1 MARQYYYF
9 IAGLPTISMDDSKLA
24 ITPETFRQ
32 DALGQLSEEDYKLLK
47 LLHLPDEISNLLL
60 RLYKNSDKQPNPE
73 GLNSPEYWEEY
84 LDFLRHKA
92 DNHSLDTPQE
102 YAYLPTFIAELILA
116 AFTEEELPPSSALE
130 HQLLSHFFDFVCTHP
145 NKFIVQWF
153 ELQRNIKNILSAING
168 RHHELDFAP
177 YLIGED
183 ETVTNLKKSH
193 AADFSLG
200 KDHPFFDQIMRIWEQ
215 NNILYRERGYDLLRN
230 KWIDQQNFFEYFN
243 IDRILGYYSKLRIIH
258 RWLIADAELGK
269 EVFHDTLNKL
279 ENSFEFPDDFNIR
292 IKQK

>member
-9 IAGLPTISMDDSKLA
+9 IAGLPNISMDDSKLA
-24 ITPETFRQ
+24 ITPELFRQ
-32 DALGQLSEEDYKLLK
+32 EAIQQLSKQDYELLK
-47 LLHLPDEISNLLL
+47 LLHLPYEIPNLLL
-60 RLYKNSDKQPNPE
+60 VLYKNSDKQPSPE
-73 GLNSPEYWEEY
+73 GLNSPEYWVEY

-92 DNHSLDTPQE
+92 DSPHLDTPPE
-102 YAYLPTFIAELILA
+102 YAFLPSFIAEIILEA
-116 AFTEEELPPSSALE
+116 LTEEELPASFALE
-130 HQLLSHFFDFVCTHP
+130 HQLLSRFFDFVAEFP

-168 RHHELDFAP
+168 RNHELAFAP

-200 KDHPFFDQIMRIWEQ
+200 KDHPVFDEIMRIWEQ

-230 KWIDQQNFFEYFN
+230 KWIDEQNFFEYFN
-243 IDRILGYYSKLRIIH
+243 IDRILGYYSKLRIIN

-279 ENSFEFPDDFNIR
+279 GNSFEFPEDFNIR
-292 IKQK
+292 IKQR

>member
-9 IAGLPTISMDDSKLA
+9 IAGLPTISIDDSKLA
-24 ITPETFRQ
+24 ITPELFRQ
-32 DALGQLSEEDYKLLK
+32 QAAEQLSSEDYSLLK

-60 RLYKNSDKQPNPE
+60 ELYKRHDKQSNPE
-73 GLNSPEYWEEY
+73 GLNSPDYWRGY

-92 DNHSLDTPQE
+92 DSPNLETPKE
-102 YAYLPTFIAELILA
+102 YAYLPSFIAQTILD
-116 AFTEEELPPSSALE
+116 AFAEEELPPSSVLE
-130 HQLLSHFFDFVCTHP
+130 HQLLSHFFDFVAEHS
-145 NKFIVQWF
+145 NKFIVEWF

-177 YLIGED
+177 YLIGDD

-200 KDHPFFDQIMRIWEQ
+200 KDHPFFDELMRIWEQ
-215 NNILYRERGYDLLRN
+215 NNILYRERSYDVLRN
-230 KWIDQQNFFEYFN
+230 KWIDAQNFFEYFN
-243 IDRILGYYSKLRIIH
+243 IDRILGYYSKLRIIN

>member
-24 ITPETFRQ
+24 ITPELFRQ
-32 DALGQLSEEDYKLLK
+32 EALAQLSSEDYSLLK
-47 LLHLPDEISNLLL
+47 LLHLPDEIANLLL
-60 RLYKNSDKQPNPE
+60 ELYKKHDKQPDSE
-73 GLNSPEYWEEY
+73 GLNSPEYWDKY

-92 DNHSLDTPQE
+92 DSPHLDTPKE
-102 YAYLPTFIAELILA
+102 YAYLPPFIAQLILA
-116 AFTEEELPPSSALE
+116 AFVEEELPSSAVLE
-130 HQLLSHFFDFVCTHP
+130 HKMLSCFFDFAAEHP

-153 ELQRNIKNILSAING
+153 DLQRNIKNILSAING
-168 RHHELDFAP
+168 RNHELDFAQ
-177 YLIGED
+177 YLIGDD

-200 KDHPFFDQIMRIWEQ
+200 KDHPFFDELMRIWEQ

-230 KWIDQQNFFEYFN
+230 KWIDEQNFFEYFN
-243 IDRILGYYSKLRIIH
+243 IDRILGYYSKLRIIN
-258 RWLIADAELGK
+258 RWLLADAELGK